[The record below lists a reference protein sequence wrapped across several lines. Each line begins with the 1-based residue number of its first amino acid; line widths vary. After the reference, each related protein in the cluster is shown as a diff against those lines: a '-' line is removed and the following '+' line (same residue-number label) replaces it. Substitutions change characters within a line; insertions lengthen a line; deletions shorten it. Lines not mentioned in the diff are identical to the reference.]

1 MFVETDFIVS
11 LYYTVQVLRVVVF
24 ILCVCVCGKQIVGN
38 ELKFSRRES
47 AVVSP
52 AVSSPDERPYWIE
65 FENNSHSNNNSL
77 EETVAQKCFELN
89 NNDNDGGNNN
99 DGNRNILI

>member
-11 LYYTVQVLRVVVF
+11 LYCASVACGCFYF
-24 ILCVCVCGKQIVGN
+24 VCVCGKQIVGN
-38 ELKFSRRES
+38 DLKFSRRES

-89 NNDNDGGNNN
+89 NNNDGGNNN